1 MTANTSMGMVV
12 GMVVVVMMV
21 FVALVH
27 WIPVVIAVFILR

>member
-1 MTANTSMGMVV
+1 M

>member
-1 MTANTSMGMVV
+1 MTANTFMMMVM

>member
-1 MTANTSMGMVV
+1 MTAKTSM

-27 WIPVVIAVFILR
+27 WIPAALAVFILR

>member
-1 MTANTSMGMVV
+1 MVMV
-12 GMVVVVMMV
+12 MGMVVVVMMV

>member
-1 MTANTSMGMVV
+1 MVMV
-12 GMVVVVMMV
+12 MGMVVVVMMMV